1 MKKKA
6 VIILIAAIITVS
18 VGLNLYHYGYQYVFQ
33 KGFNAGVNTVSNAV
47 VQQYKDTGKIQLQM
61 DGKAIAFAPVGQS
74 VVKQPD
80 NVDKMFQ

>member
-1 MKKKA
+1 MGKKTGY
-6 VIILIAAIITVS
+6 ILIAFVVLS
-18 VGLNLYHYGYQYVFQ
+18 LGLNLYHYGYQYVFQ

-47 VQQYKDTGKIQLQM
+47 AQQYKDTGKIQLQM
-61 DGKAIAFAPVGQS
+61 DGKAIILAPVGQP